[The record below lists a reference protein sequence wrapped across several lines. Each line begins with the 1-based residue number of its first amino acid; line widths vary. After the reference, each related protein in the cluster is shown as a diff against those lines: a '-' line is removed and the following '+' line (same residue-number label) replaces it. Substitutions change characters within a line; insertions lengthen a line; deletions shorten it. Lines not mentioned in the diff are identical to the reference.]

1 MTTPQIIITQEDP
14 DPIALRASIG
24 GRADIG
30 FYLVYRGSKT
40 DVIEMIQTVLAAFK
54 EEKKSQ

>member
-30 FYLVYRGSKT
+30 FYLVYRGQKT

-54 EEKKSQ
+54 SHE